1 MERKPRSL
9 PRNLVHR
16 TPNRRMSWE
25 QSFSWLHCRNL
36 RSVRQKTF
44 ALTRFTLARSC
55 HASSLNAGF
64 GLRLSLPPNAGPEL
78 TPKQRSFLPATK
90 EPIQRLEIHFDA
102 TIGAY
107 MNREK
112 SRRTTLTLPS
122 ACLEAA
128 ERIARKR
135 HLNLSSV
142 IGEALERG
150 LREEEQAQRSEAIVR
165 AYSKAF
171 ADFSNE
177 ELLLLDGIVTEEH
190 AQEGLT
196 SEKRRVSSGRSRAWK

>member
-1 MERKPRSL
+1 MAEFRVSA
-9 PRNLVHR
+9 V
-16 TPNRRMSWE
+16 E
-25 QSFSWLHCRNL
+25 
-36 RSVRQKTF
+36 
-44 ALTRFTLARSC
+44 
-55 HASSLNAGF
+55 
-64 GLRLSLPPNAGPEL
+64 
-78 TPKQRSFLPATK
+78 
-90 EPIQRLEIHFDA
+90 IQFDA

-107 MNREK
+107 MNHKR
-112 SRRTTLTLPS
+112 SRRTTLTLPA
-122 ACLEAA
+122 ACLDAA

-171 ADFSNE
+171 SDFSDE

-190 AQEGLT
+190 AQDRLT
-196 SEKRRVSSGRSRAWK
+196 SGKRRASSGRSRAWK